1 MAARRSWVILATLAV
16 VAVSAAAGVVTWDAR
31 VRPPPTAEPAPA
43 WSASLGPPANPVPS
57 AILAD
62 SASIQRGL
70 QLAGGM
76 LLVRDG
82 GRLRALDPG
91 GGQERWR
98 FPTGPDGPGSPEVV
112 SFVADVRGTAV
123 LARGRTGGG
132 APDGLVALL
141 DSATG
146 RPRWQ
151 RRVGGDVFPGSLAVG
166 PAGIQLVAQDPLTF
180 DQLIA
185 KRQRADW
192 SPLHVRLIALDRTG
206 RPQWRRPLHE
216 VTGGDDP
223 VEDVRVTVAG
233 SLVVAVSQR
242 QHGARIEVFEGGTGA
257 RRWSRPVER
266 AGHVVAWRDR
276 LLLDLGD
283 RRPSVRARDG
293 APLRADFLP
302 ADAPT
307 PTSVPASYQLGGDT
321 LLVFSGDQLAAVDL
335 AADRIRWRLL
345 TGVAFYPSEL
355 APGPERAFN
364 ASAVGERDGL
374 VLVLARDRCLY
385 VVDDETGAAAG
396 GRPCRLHEPASGSP
410 LVATAET
417 TVYLTAYGVVA
428 YPLRTG

>member
-1 MAARRSWVILATLAV
+1 VAARRSWVILATLAV

-146 RPRWQ
+146 RP
-151 RRVGGDVFPGSLAVG
+151 VGS
-166 PAGIQLVAQDPLTF
+166 
-180 DQLIA
+180 
-185 KRQRADW
+185 
-192 SPLHVRLIALDRTG
+192 
-206 RPQWRRPLHE
+206 
-216 VTGGDDP
+216 
-223 VEDVRVTVAG
+223 AG
-233 SLVVAVSQR
+233 S
-242 QHGARIEVFEGGTGA
+242 GATCSPA
-257 RRWSRPVER
+257 
-266 AGHVVAWRDR
+266 AW
-276 LLLDLGD
+276 
-283 RRPSVRARDG
+283 PS
-293 APLRADFLP
+293 APRGSSSWP
-302 ADAPT
+302 RT
-307 PTSVPASYQLGGDT
+307 P
-321 LLVFSGDQLAAVDL
+321 
-335 AADRIRWRLL
+335 
-345 TGVAFYPSEL
+345 
-355 APGPERAFN
+355 
-364 ASAVGERDGL
+364 
-374 VLVLARDRCLY
+374 
-385 VVDDETGAAAG
+385 
-396 GRPCRLHEPASGSP
+396 
-410 LVATAET
+410 
-417 TVYLTAYGVVA
+417 
-428 YPLRTG
+428 